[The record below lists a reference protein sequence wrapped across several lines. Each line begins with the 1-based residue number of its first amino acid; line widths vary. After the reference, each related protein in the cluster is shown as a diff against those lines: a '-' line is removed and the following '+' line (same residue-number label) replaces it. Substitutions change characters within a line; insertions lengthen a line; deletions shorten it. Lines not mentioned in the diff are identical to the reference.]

1 MIKGLKICGISDPE
15 TLNYILNHNHKP
27 IMIGFITNYEKS
39 KRFVEYE
46 KLKDL
51 INLDKKQVN
60 FVSVL
65 VNPNDEILEKIKD
78 LNFDYYQLYDVSP
91 ERTKEIKLKFQK
103 KIITAL
109 TISNKDDV
117 IKYKDYTKISDV
129 ILFDSKGYDKS
140 ESFDHSLLDDVP
152 SELNKMIAGNIQ
164 INDIPSFKSKDFI
177 IDLSGA
183 LEDKNGKKDIKKLVL
198 HQARLANKAKLDAI
212 VCSAQEVKLVKKVFK
227 KEIITPGIRFNSKSN
242 DQKRVLT
249 PKQAYKNGSDW
260 LVMGRPITKGNI
272 KKNIQNLIDHLSQ

>member
-1 MIKGLKICGISDPE
+1 MIKGLKICGVSDPE

-27 IMIGFITNYEKS
+27 TMIGFITNYKKS

-164 INDIPSFKSKDFI
+164 IDDIPNFKNKDFI
-177 IDLSGA
+177 VDLSGA
-183 LEDKNGKKDIKKLVL
+183 LENQNGKKDI
-198 HQARLANKAKLDAI
+198 NKID
-212 VCSAQEVKLVKKVFK
+212 
-227 KEIITPGIRFNSKSN
+227 
-242 DQKRVLT
+242 
-249 PKQAYKNGSDW
+249 
-260 LVMGRPITKGNI
+260 
-272 KKNIQNLIDHLSQ
+272 NLLNTIHNENQ